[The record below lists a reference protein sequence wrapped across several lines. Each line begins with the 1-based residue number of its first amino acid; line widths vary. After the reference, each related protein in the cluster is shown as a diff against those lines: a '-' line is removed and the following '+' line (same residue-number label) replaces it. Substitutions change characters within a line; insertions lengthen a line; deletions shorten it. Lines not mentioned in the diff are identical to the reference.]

1 MKRKIDIVD
10 AAVAALLYGVS
21 TWGFVQFLAGMGGT
35 EAAYVAANVAR
46 AIAFE
51 ASRAVLWVRGIAKR
65 NVAFMGMAIF
75 LTGIVLFGNVGN
87 MLAGIEGTAAK
98 GDSTNYAIEQAK
110 KRVALLDESL
120 AVERKR
126 LAEIPPD
133 YVTAADKIRAEIS
146 DLLQAR
152 DSAVEEAERAE
163 RDGAAGAEAEARASV
178 FAAVG
183 KAIKADEAGVEKI
196 RIGFLLLLI
205 LGTDVGSLLMS
216 WAAMREEED
225 EVNEVQSGSGE
236 RERVIEVRADSG
248 PQDLEEVLD
257 PGEDPVPPEPFGK
270 IGQLCFY
277 EDGRTR
283 SQLFAS
289 RSRAMEAGITG
300 EEYAEAIRRGLMA
313 GVLRKSKGRIYF
325 AKGVRRDE
333 FLKEVRSWP
342 N

>member
-51 ASRAVLWVRGIAKR
+51 ASRAVLWVRGIVKR

-225 EVNEVQSGSGE
+225 EVDEVHREGSE
-236 RERVIEVRADSG
+236 REEVKHRDDCG
-248 PQDLEEVLD
+248 PEAGAEMEPV
-257 PGEDPVPPEPFGK
+257 GEDPVPPEPFGK

-300 EEYAEAIRRGLMA
+300 EEYTEAIRRGLMA

>member
-10 AAVAALLYGVS
+10 ATVAALLYGVS

-65 NVAFMGMAIF
+65 NVAFMGMAVF

-110 KRVALLDESL
+110 KRVTLLDESL

-152 DSAVEEAERAE
+152 DSAVEEAGRAE

-225 EVNEVQSGSGE
+225 EVDEVQRESSE
-236 RERVIEVRADSG
+236 REEVEHRDDCG
-248 PQDLEEVLD
+248 PEAGTAVEPL
-257 PGEDPVPPEPFGK
+257 GEDPVPLEPFGK

>member
-51 ASRAVLWVRGIAKR
+51 ASRAVLWVRGIVKR

-225 EVNEVQSGSGE
+225 EVDEVHREGSE
-236 RERVIEVRADSG
+236 REEVKHRDDCG
-248 PQDLEEVLD
+248 PEAGAEVE
-257 PGEDPVPPEPFGK
+257 PAGEDPVPPEPFGK

-300 EEYAEAIRRGLMA
+300 EEYTEAIRRGLMA